1 MRVNAG
7 RVYKRGDTFYI
18 DYHVDGKRVREAVGK
33 DEGQAHRALERR
45 KEGVIKG
52 VFNLV
57 SRRRVRFSDFTER
70 YIEIK
75 RTHGRRSMRQIER
88 CASRLR
94 DHFEGFLLSQ
104 VSQSDVEDYAKKRL
118 KDRVM
123 GATVNRELA
132 CLKNIFSV
140 ADRLGEFCGRNPV
153 KGFEFFREEKRDAHI
168 LDLNELRRLL
178 DASGERM
185 RRIILLAWGTGMRRG
200 EILGLRWADID
211 FERGSIFLKKT
222 KSGKP
227 RRVQLDPVVA
237 EVLKAIERTS
247 EYVFPNSKTGGPVRD
262 TKTAWIRARTK
273 AELPKTF
280 RFHDLRHNFGT
291 LLSERGVSLPTI
303 MEMLG
308 HAQISTTMRYQ
319 NPTTEAKTRAASILG
334 SLLTNAGIV
343 GTGAQPAQPTGAAS
357 LSDRL
362 SIN

>member
-7 RVYKRGDTFYI
+7 RVYKRGETFYI
-18 DYHVDGKRVREAVGK
+18 DFPADGRRVREAVGK
-33 DEGQAHRALERR
+33 DEGQARRALEKR
-45 KEGVIKG
+45 KEAVIKG
-52 VFNLV
+52 VFNLA
-57 SRRRVRFSDFTER
+57 SRRGVRFSDFTER

-104 VSQSDVEDYAKKRL
+104 VSLSDVEDYAKKRL
-118 KDRVM
+118 KDGVM

-168 LDLNELRRLL
+168 LDLDELRRLV
-178 DASGERM
+178 AAAGERM

-227 RRVQLDPVVA
+227 RRVQLDPAVA
-237 EVLKAIERTS
+237 GVLQEIERTS
-247 EYVFPNSKTGGPVRD
+247 EYVFPNSKTGGPVKD
-262 TKTAWIRARTK
+262 IKTTWIRAR
-273 AELPKTF
+273 AAAGLPKTF

-291 LLSERGVSLPTI
+291 LLSERGVALPTI

-308 HAQISTTMRYQ
+308 HRQISTTMRYQ

-334 SLLTNAGIV
+334 ALLTNAGII
-343 GTGAQPAQPTGAAS
+343 GTGTQVAQTAGVS
-357 LSDRL
+357 NLSDRL